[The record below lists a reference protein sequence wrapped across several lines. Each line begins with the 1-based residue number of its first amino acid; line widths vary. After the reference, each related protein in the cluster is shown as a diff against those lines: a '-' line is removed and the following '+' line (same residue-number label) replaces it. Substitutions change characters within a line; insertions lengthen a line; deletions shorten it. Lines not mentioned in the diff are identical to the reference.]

1 MVFYKTEIFQLPYAR
16 EKPAKYSCTF
26 QNEALCLDIAL
37 LVIIDL
43 LYGAGGD
50 LLNPQKR
57 QAFCLK
63 KNT

>member
-16 EKPAKYSCTF
+16 EKLAKYSCSF
-26 QNEALCLDIAL
+26 KMKHCALDIAL

-57 QAFCLK
+57 
-63 KNT
+63 

>member
-43 LYGAGGD
+43 RYDAGGD

-57 QAFCLK
+57 
-63 KNT
+63 